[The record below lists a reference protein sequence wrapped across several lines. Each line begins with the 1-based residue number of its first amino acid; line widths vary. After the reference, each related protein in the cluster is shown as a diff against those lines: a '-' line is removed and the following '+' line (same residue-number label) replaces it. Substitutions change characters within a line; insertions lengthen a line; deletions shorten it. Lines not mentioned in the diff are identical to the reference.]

1 MCCISI
7 CCLYKSKGDSFHG
20 GEPLSPS
27 VPEAGDLQHKAH
39 DHGAPKA
46 GMGAQ
51 GCCLTLILPDLSKQ
65 KEPNA
70 DRRKGASLWMESMI
84 SALWMWIFC
93 SCDSKL
99 WKDREQTILK
109 APQNP
114 HPVPPI
120 ALTHLQC
127 SVCGWLLGSSYSECF
142 PKHSH
147 LCLFPSKLQI
157 KPLTNSFIHAWA
169 ISSITAHSNRA
180 PAGRSCAKPH
190 RSRDETLTF
199 TREARKIHLLPT
211 HS

>member
-20 GEPLSPS
+20 GEPLSPG

-46 GMGAQ
+46 GMGAR
-51 GCCLTLILPDLSKQ
+51 GCRFTVILPDLSKQ

-93 SCDSKL
+93 RCDSKL

-142 PKHSH
+142 PKHFTPLFISIKTANKASDKFLH
-147 LCLFPSKLQI
+147 SCLGYQFYYCTLEQ
-157 KPLTNSFIHAWA
+157 
-169 ISSITAHSNRA
+169 
-180 PAGRSCAKPH
+180 G
-190 RSRDETLTF
+190 SR
-199 TREARKIHLLPT
+199 RKILC
-211 HS
+211 